1 MADNPAALHL
11 ATLQQQLATRT
22 ETQRRLSPHAPVPQR
37 DRQALQRQIEEF
49 SSVLL
54 SQMLQVMRQTVPRS
68 GLLGGSYA
76 EEMYTSFF
84 DQEIARQMAKRHD
97 LGLSAMFARHF
108 GPAANAPAPAQ
119 PPAPPSLQR
128 ESGAAQTSVPPHEGV
143 SPRSQQALAA
153 YRQHGQQGEPA
164 AGPAS
169 LPVAEKTVKF
179 LSPSADKKE

>member
-1 MADNPAALHL
+1 MTDNPAALHL
-11 ATLQQQLATRT
+11 STLQQHLATRT
-22 ETQRRLSPHAPVPQR
+22 ETQRRLSSHSPAAQH

-49 SSVLL
+49 SSLLL

-68 GLLGGSYA
+68 GLLGGGYA

-84 DQEIARQMAKRHD
+84 DQEIARHMAKRHD

-108 GPAANAPAPAQ
+108 GPTANAPAQRPALPSPQ
-119 PPAPPSLQR
+119 PEPGIALPQ
-128 ESGAAQTSVPPHEGV
+128 GA

-153 YRQHGQQGEPA
+153 YRQGGQQVEPA

-169 LPVAEKTVKF
+169 TPVAEKTVKF
-179 LSPSADKKE
+179 LSSPADKKE